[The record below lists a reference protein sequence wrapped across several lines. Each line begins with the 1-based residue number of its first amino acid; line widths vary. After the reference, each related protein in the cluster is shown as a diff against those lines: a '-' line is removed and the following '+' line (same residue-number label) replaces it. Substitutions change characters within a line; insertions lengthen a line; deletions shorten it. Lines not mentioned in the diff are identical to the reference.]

1 MDDDNWQSVFLDELT
16 NDPGQEEHEENSDC
30 EVEDDSAS
38 QELLDILPQIKSF
51 KEAIVAL
58 EDVVLFLQKNGKTEE
73 AMTVGST
80 IDDICKCR
88 SASTV
93 QTTLERFVHS

>member
-1 MDDDNWQSVFLDELT
+1 M
-16 NDPGQEEHEENSDC
+16 NDPGHEEDEEDSDC
-30 EVEDDSAS
+30 EMEDGSAS
-38 QELLDILPQIKSF
+38 QELLEVLPQIKSF

-58 EDVVLFLQKNGKTEE
+58 EDVVLFLQKKGKTEE
-73 AMTVGST
+73 AMTVSST

-88 SASTV
+88 SASTI